1 MDNDEEFVKKIREL
15 LKEIKRTPFHG
26 LGKPEALRHNLKG
39 FWSRRILG
47 EHRLVY
53 QISGTKSTDQ
63 HLKKGTIDNF
73 RISSNLLNQVLAAAA
88 EAPYT
93 LKQVEEQTGENKLK
107 RGLQN
112 RHIQLIA
119 LGGAIGTGLFLGIGP
134 AAVLAGPSV
143 ILGYALAGVIAF
155 FIMRQLGE
163 MVVEEPVSGSFSHFA
178 YKYWGSFA
186 GFASGWN
193 YWVLYILVSMSELT
207 AIGVYIHFWWPEIPL
222 WTSSLFFFVAINALN
237 LTSVKVYG
245 EVEFWFSIVKVV
257 AIIAMI
263 VFGVYLLFS
272 GSAGEQATVHNLWN
286 DGGFFPKGLFSSDGK
301 GGFQGLFAAIAMI
314 MFSFGGL
321 ELIGITAA
329 EAERPEK
336 TIPKAT
342 NQVIYRILIFYVGAL
357 VILFSLSPWKNITT
371 DSSPFV
377 MVFET
382 LKGFQFNLFGKTI
395 YFTSVIANV
404 LNLIVLTAALSVY
417 NSCIFAAVCIVV
429 NKLMPERALGILMS
443 LTVSSL
449 IINWLMISITHL
461 KFRKNKN
468 AEQVKTKFPS
478 FIYPLSNYIC
488 LVFLIGIL
496 VLMWITGMKMPVE
509 LIPGWIALLYV
520 CYR

>member
-1 MDNDEEFVKKIREL
+1 LEQTIE
-15 LKEIKRTPFHG
+15 
-26 LGKPEALRHNLKG
+26 KPEPH
-39 FWSRRILG
+39 
-47 EHRLVY
+47 
-53 QISGTKSTDQ
+53 
-63 HLKKGTIDNF
+63 
-73 RISSNLLNQVLAAAA
+73 
-88 EAPYT
+88 
-93 LKQVEEQTGENKLK
+93 KLK

-143 ILGYALAGVIAF
+143 ILGYALAGIIAF

-178 YKYWGSFA
+178 NKYWGSFA

-207 AIGVYIHFWWPEIPL
+207 AIGIYVHFWWPEIPL
-222 WTSSLFFFVAINALN
+222 WTSSLFFFIVINALN
-237 LTSVKVYG
+237 FTSVKVYG

-263 VFGVYLLFS
+263 AFGAYLLFS
-272 GSAGEQATVHNLWN
+272 GNGGEQASIQNLWN
-286 DGGFFPKGLFSSDGK
+286 DGGFFPKGFLSADGS
-301 GGFQGLFAAIAMI
+301 GGFQGLFSAIALI

-329 EAERPEK
+329 EAEQPEK

-357 VILFSLSPWKNITT
+357 IILFALSPWKNITT

-377 MVFET
+377 MVFES

-395 YFTSVIANV
+395 YFTSLIANM
-404 LNLIVLTAALSVY
+404 LNVIVLTAALSVY
-417 NSCIFAAVCIVV
+417 NSCVYSNSRMLYGLAEQGNAPSFLSKLNKSSVPLNALLLSSLFVAICIII
-429 NKLMPERALGILMS
+429 NKLMPERALEILMS
-443 LTVSSL
+443 LVVSSL

-461 KFRKNKN
+461 KFRRSKD
-468 AEQVKTKFPS
+468 ADQIKTKFPS
-478 FIYPLSNYIC
+478 YIYPISNYIC
-488 LVFLIGIL
+488 LLFLIGIL
-496 VLMWITGMKMPVE
+496 VIMWITGLKISVE
-509 LIPGWIALLYV
+509 LIPVWILLLYI
-520 CYR
+520 CYLFVNKRKNKYATI

>member
-1 MDNDEEFVKKIREL
+1 MKQANE
-15 LKEIKRTPFHG
+15 
-26 LGKPEALRHNLKG
+26 KP
-39 FWSRRILG
+39 
-47 EHRLVY
+47 
-53 QISGTKSTDQ
+53 
-63 HLKKGTIDNF
+63 
-73 RISSNLLNQVLAAAA
+73 A
-88 EAPYT
+88 E
-93 LKQVEEQTGENKLK
+93 QKLK

-143 ILGYALAGVIAF
+143 ILGYALAGIIAF

-207 AIGVYIHFWWPEIPL
+207 AIGIYVHFWWPEIPL
-222 WTSSLFFFVAINALN
+222 WSSSLFFFIVINALN

-245 EVEFWFSIVKVV
+245 EVEFWFSIIKVV

-263 VFGVYLLFS
+263 IFGGYLLFS
-272 GSAGEQATVHNLWN
+272 GSGGEQAGIENLWN
-286 DGGFFPKGLFSSDGK
+286 DRGFFAKGLFSADGK
-301 GGFQGLFAAIAMI
+301 GGYQGLLAAIALI

-329 EAERPEK
+329 EAEQPEK

-377 MVFET
+377 MVFES
-382 LKGFQFNLFGKTI
+382 LKGFQFTLLGKTI

-404 LNLIVLTAALSVY
+404 LNVIVLTAALSVY
-417 NSCIFAAVCIVV
+417 NSCVYSNSRMLFGLTEQGNAPSFLSKLNKNSVPINAILISSLFAAICIIV
-429 NKLMPERALGILMS
+429 NKLMPEKALEVLMS
-443 LTVSSL
+443 LVVSSL

-461 KFRKNKN
+461 KFRRSKE
-468 AEQVKTKFPS
+468 AERVKTKFPS
-478 FIYPLSNYIC
+478 FIYPLSNYLC
-488 LVFLIGIL
+488 LIFLVGIL
-496 VLMWITGMKMPVE
+496 VIMWITGLKMSVE
-509 LIPGWIALLYV
+509 LIPGWILLLYV
-520 CYR
+520 CYLVVRKKKSGDKS

>member
-1 MDNDEEFVKKIREL
+1 ME
-15 LKEIKRTPFHG
+15 
-26 LGKPEALRHNLKG
+26 
-39 FWSRRILG
+39 
-47 EHRLVY
+47 
-53 QISGTKSTDQ
+53 STNKQ
-63 HLKKGTIDNF
+63 P
-73 RISSNLLNQVLAAAA
+73 AAQ
-88 EAPYT
+88 E
-93 LKQVEEQTGENKLK
+93 LK

-143 ILGYALAGVIAF
+143 ILGYALAGIIAF

-178 YKYWGSFA
+178 YQYWGSFA

-222 WTSSLFFFVAINALN
+222 WASSLFFFVAINALN
-237 LTSVKVYG
+237 LSSVKVYG
-245 EVEFWFSIVKVV
+245 EAEFWFSIIKVV

-263 VFGVYLLFS
+263 IFGVYLLLS
-272 GSAGEQATVHNLWN
+272 GSGGAQASIENLWN
-286 DGGFFPKGLFSSDGK
+286 DGGFFPKGLLTPDGK
-301 GGFQGLFAAIAMI
+301 GGYQGLFSAIALI

-329 EAERPEK
+329 EADKPEK

-357 VILFSLSPWKNITT
+357 IILFALSPWKSITT

-377 MVFET
+377 MVFQT
-382 LKGFQFNLFGKTI
+382 LKGFQFQLFGKTI
-395 YFTSVIANV
+395 YFTSLIANV
-404 LNLIVLTAALSVY
+404 LNVIVLTAALSVY
-417 NSCIFAAVCIVV
+417 NSCVFSNSRMLYGLAVQGNAPRFLSGLNKNHVPVKAILASAAFAAICIVV
-429 NKLMPERALGILMS
+429 NKLMPEKALEVLMS
-443 LTVSSL
+443 LVVSSL
-449 IINWLMISITHL
+449 IINWLMISVVHL
-461 KFRKNKN
+461 KFRGSKKV
-468 AEQVKTKFPS
+468 AAIRTKFPS
-478 FIYPLSNYIC
+478 FLYPLSNYIC

-496 VLMWITGMKMPVE
+496 LLMWITGMKLPVA
-509 LIPGWIALLYV
+509 LIPGWVVFLYL
-520 CYR
+520 CYLPIQRKKQQG

>member
-1 MDNDEEFVKKIREL
+1 
-15 LKEIKRTPFHG
+15 LKQTDT
-26 LGKPEALRHNLKG
+26 KPE
-39 FWSRRILG
+39 
-47 EHRLVY
+47 
-53 QISGTKSTDQ
+53 
-63 HLKKGTIDNF
+63 
-73 RISSNLLNQVLAAAA
+73 
-88 EAPYT
+88 
-93 LKQVEEQTGENKLK
+93 EQKLK

-207 AIGVYIHFWWPEIPL
+207 AIGMYVHFWWPEIPL
-222 WTSSLFFFVAINALN
+222 WSSSLFFFLAINALN

-263 VFGVYLLFS
+263 LFGIYLLVS
-272 GSAGEQATVHNLWN
+272 GSGGEQATVQNLWN
-286 DGGFFPKGLFSSDGK
+286 DGGFFAKGLFSSDGK
-301 GGFQGLFAAIAMI
+301 GGYQGLFAAIAMI

-329 EAERPEK
+329 EAENPET

-377 MVFET
+377 MVFES
-382 LKGFQFNLFGKTI
+382 LKGFQFDLMGKTV
-395 YFTSVIANV
+395 YFTSIIANV

-417 NSCIFAAVCIVV
+417 NSCVYSNSRMLYGLAEQGNAPAFLSKLNKNSVPIKAILVSSLFAAICIIV
-429 NKLMPERALGILMS
+429 NKMIPDKALEILMS
-443 LTVSSL
+443 LVVSTL
-449 IINWLMISITHL
+449 VINWLMISFTHM
-461 KFRKNKN
+461 KFRRAKD
-468 AEQVKTKFPS
+468 AGGIKTKFPS
-478 FIYPLSNYIC
+478 FLYPLSNIIC
-488 LVFLIGIL
+488 LIFLFGIL
-496 VLMWITGMKMPVE
+496 IIMWITGMKMSVE
-509 LIPGWIALLYV
+509 LIPVWLIMLYICYLLV
-520 CYR
+520 NRSKQKARANADRAE

>member
-1 MDNDEEFVKKIREL
+1 MKQASE
-15 LKEIKRTPFHG
+15 
-26 LGKPEALRHNLKG
+26 KPE
-39 FWSRRILG
+39 
-47 EHRLVY
+47 
-53 QISGTKSTDQ
+53 
-63 HLKKGTIDNF
+63 
-73 RISSNLLNQVLAAAA
+73 
-88 EAPYT
+88 
-93 LKQVEEQTGENKLK
+93 EQKLK

-143 ILGYALAGVIAF
+143 ILGYALAGIIAF

-207 AIGVYIHFWWPEIPL
+207 AIGIYVHFWWPEIPL
-222 WTSSLFFFVAINALN
+222 WSSSLFFFIAINALN

-245 EVEFWFSIVKVV
+245 EVEFWFSIIKVI

-263 VFGVYLLFS
+263 IFGVYLLFS
-272 GSAGEQATVHNLWN
+272 GSGGEQASIQNLWN
-286 DGGFFPKGLFSSDGK
+286 DGGFFAKGWFSSDGK
-301 GGFQGLFAAIAMI
+301 GGFQGLFAAIALI

-329 EAERPEK
+329 EAEQPEK

-357 VILFSLSPWKNITT
+357 VILFSLSPWKSITT

-377 MVFET
+377 MVFES
-382 LKGFQFNLFGKTI
+382 LKGFQFALLGKTI

-404 LNLIVLTAALSVY
+404 LNVIVLTAALSVY
-417 NSCIFAAVCIVV
+417 NSCVYSNSRMLFGLAEQGNAPSFLSKLNKNSVPINAILISSLFAAICIII
-429 NKLMPERALGILMS
+429 NKLMPEKALEILMS
-443 LTVSSL
+443 LVVSSL

-461 KFRKNKN
+461 KFKRSKE

-478 FIYPLSNYIC
+478 FIYPISNYIC
-488 LVFLIGIL
+488 LIFLVGIL
-496 VLMWITGMKMPVE
+496 VIMWITGLKMSVE
-509 LIPGWIALLYV
+509 LIPGWILLLYV
-520 CYR
+520 CYLLVSKRKAEINPKI

>member
-1 MDNDEEFVKKIREL
+1 MKATIEKTDE
-15 LKEIKRTPFHG
+15 
-26 LGKPEALRHNLKG
+26 
-39 FWSRRILG
+39 
-47 EHRLVY
+47 
-53 QISGTKSTDQ
+53 QQ
-63 HLKKGTIDNF
+63 
-73 RISSNLLNQVLAAAA
+73 
-88 EAPYT
+88 
-93 LKQVEEQTGENKLK
+93 LK

-143 ILGYALAGVIAF
+143 ILGYAFAGIIAF

-178 YKYWGSFA
+178 YKYWGTFA

-207 AIGVYIHFWWPEIPL
+207 AIGMYVHFWWPGIPL
-222 WTSSLFFFVAINALN
+222 WSSSLFFFIAINALN
-237 LTSVKVYG
+237 LSSVKVYG
-245 EVEFWFSIVKVV
+245 EAEFWFSIVKVV

-263 VFGVYLLFS
+263 VFGTYLLIS
-272 GSAGEQATVHNLWN
+272 GSGGTQASIQNLWN
-286 DGGFFPKGLFSSDGK
+286 DGGFFPKGLLNADGK

-329 EAERPEK
+329 EADQPEK

-357 VILFSLSPWKNITT
+357 IILFALSPWRSITT
-371 DSSPFV
+371 ETSPFV
-377 MVFET
+377 MVFES
-382 LKGFQFNLFGKTI
+382 LKGFQFSLWGKTI
-395 YFTSVIANV
+395 YFTSLIANV

-417 NSCIFAAVCIVV
+417 NSCVYSNSRMLYGLADQGNAPAFLSKLNKNHVPVKAIIVSGLFAAICIVV
-429 NKLMPERALGILMS
+429 NKLIPEKALEILMS
-443 LTVSSL
+443 LVVSCL
-449 IINWLMISITHL
+449 IINWLMITVVHF
-461 KFRKNKN
+461 KFKSSKK

-488 LVFLIGIL
+488 LVFLVGIL
-496 VLMWITGMKMPVE
+496 VLMWVTGMIVPVA
-509 LIPGWIALLYV
+509 LIPVWVVFLYLCYLLV
-520 CYR
+520 KRKKETSV